1 MEYMEG
7 GSLKEASSSFTFQ
20 EPHIAYIAREVCY
33 LSKIFPI
40 DINYILDIKS
50 S

>member
-7 GSLKEASSSFTFQ
+7 GSLKEASSAFTFQ

-33 LSKIFPI
+33 
-40 DINYILDIKS
+40 
-50 S
+50 